1 MSAQGTP
8 QEIGS
13 ISFGLM
19 DPEEYREMSAT
30 KVITADTY
38 DDDGFPIDMGL
49 MDPRLGVIDP
59 GLECKTCGKHSGSCN
74 GHFGHIELAAPV
86 IHVGFA
92 KLIRRL
98 LRGTC
103 RECSRLTPVDGRR
116 TADAEQAA
124 EERKRHYSEQL
135 RRARELGNDPSDVL
149 KSAIRECRKVDY
161 CPYCGAKQFDIKHEK
176 PTTYYEIIEVPHSN
190 LSKRLERAM
199 DPEEGEPVTP
209 DDVADELDDG
219 EFDAGRIRELLSGTY
234 RPDRNDIERLKQLG
248 RALGRLNDLEAVD
261 EDLSSSAEYLVQED
275 MDKLMPSDIRDW
287 FEEVPDEDIEAIGVN
302 PERSRPEW
310 MVLTVL
316 PVPPVT
322 ARPSITLDNG
332 QRSEDDLT
340 HKLVDIIRINQRF
353 MENREAG
360 APQLIIEDLWELLQY
375 HVTTFMDNEISGTPP
390 ARHRSG
396 RPLKTL
402 SQRLKGKEGRFRGSL
417 SGKRV
422 NFSARTVIS
431 PDPTLSLNEVGVP
444 ERVATEMTQTMNVN
458 ERNLEKARRYVANGP
473 GGHPGANYVRRHD
486 GRRLKVTEKNCEELA
501 QKVEPGWEVSRH
513 LIDGDVVI
521 FNRQPSLHRMS
532 IMAHEVVVMPYKTF
546 RLNTTVCVAGDTTVD
561 CGGYERR
568 IDAVETDWD
577 EEVLTTYDPDD
588 GETRK
593 TGLQDF
599 WSLQPS
605 DYGATV
611 HRVETGFGEVV
622 ATSDHPLETPEGL
635 VRVDELEPGDRLL
648 RRPIELPEF
657 EPSADEQVAVTT
669 DDVRTVAPPETYVG
683 HAFEDLDDLLPFD
696 VHSREGVVA
705 ARLAG
710 HLFGDGTLE
719 LDGQRAR
726 LTFRADRDD
735 LDDIRED
742 LQQLGYDPESPRLK
756 EQEAQIVAAD
766 GSTTDVSGSGYAM
779 GLRSKPLAT
788 FFAAL
793 GVPVGDKVTSSYGV
807 PDWVRKGPTAVRRA
821 FLSAYFGAELST
833 PAPRGPKLFKQPA
846 FKLAK
851 TDEALD
857 AGRQFIDEVSS
868 LLEEFGSRVSNVR
881 ESAGNQRTD
890 GSVSTTLVAELDAS
904 QEALRDLFGG
914 VGYTYNGEADAEARL
929 AYAYLAEKIAELE
942 RLAGIATDAR
952 TADGEYGG
960 LTEIAENH
968 DEDPARV
975 RRWRQRDIEQS
986 RARDFPDYETWRDE
1000 HVADTDEGLVWDEIT
1015 TIDDAGDQRVYDVTT
1030 TDETHRFVTNS
1041 FVGSNCPPYN
1051 ADFDGDEM
1059 NMHALQ
1065 NEEARAEA
1073 RVLMRVQEQMLSPKM
1088 GENIIGAIQDHI
1100 SGTYLLTHTNPQFNE
1115 TQALDLLRATRI
1127 DELPDPDGVDEGG
1140 QDYWTGRTLFSELL
1154 PDDLD
1159 LEFPASAGDTVVI
1172 EDGQLASGTI
1182 DEDAVGA
1189 FGGEVVDTIA
1199 KDYSKTR
1206 ARIFINEVAA
1216 LAMRSIMHFG
1226 FSIGIDDESIPDQ
1239 AEDQINEAIDQAYD
1253 HVEELIETYRAGEL
1267 ESLPGRTV
1275 DETVE
1280 MKIMNTLGKA
1290 RDTAGDIAEDHFGD
1304 DNPAVIM
1311 AQSGARGSMLNLTQ
1325 MAGCVGQQAVRGER
1339 INRGYEDRTLSHFEA
1354 DDLSAEAHGF
1364 VEHSYR
1370 SGLTP
1375 KEFFFHAMGGRE
1387 GLVDTAV
1394 RTSKSGY
1401 LQRRLINALSE
1412 LETQYDGTV
1421 RDTTDN
1427 IVQFEFGEDG
1437 TSPVDVSSSEE
1448 GQTVDVEAIA
1458 DRVVDAEFEDESE
1471 KQTFLS
1477 GDVEPL
1483 NLSERADD
1491 WWMEAAGGD

>member
-8 QEIGS
+8 QEIGR
-13 ISFGLM
+13 INFGLM
-19 DPEEYREMSAT
+19 NPEEYREMSAT

-92 KLIRRL
+92 KLMRRL

-103 RECSRLTPVDGRR
+103 RECSRLTPVDGQR
-116 TADAEQAA
+116 TADAEDAA
-124 EERKRHYSEQL
+124 EERKQEYREQL
-135 RRARELGNDPSDVL
+135 RRARELSEDPSDVL

-199 DPEEGEPVTP
+199 DPPEGDPVTP
-209 DDVADELDDG
+209 SDIGDELDETG
-219 EFDAGRIRELLSGTY
+219 FDADRVRDLLSGTY
-234 RPDRNDIERLKQLG
+234 RPDRNDIEALKDLG
-248 RALGRLNDLEAVD
+248 RALGRLNDLDTVD
-261 EDLSSSAEYLVQED
+261 PDLSSSGMYLVEED
-275 MDKLMPSDIRDW
+275 MDKLMPSDVRDW
-287 FEEVPDEDIEAIGVN
+287 FEAIPDDDIEAIGIN

-444 ERVATEMTQTMNVN
+444 DRVATEMTQTMNVN
-458 ERNLEKARRYVANGP
+458 ERNLDEARRYVANGP
-473 GGHPGANYVRRHD
+473 ESHPGANYVRRHD

-501 QKVEPGWEVSRH
+501 EKVDPGWEVSRH
-513 LIDGDVVI
+513 LIDGDIVI

-546 RLNTTVCVAGDTTVD
+546 RLNT
-561 CGGYERR
+561 
-568 IDAVETDWD
+568 
-577 EEVLTTYDPDD
+577 
-588 GETRK
+588 
-593 TGLQDF
+593 
-599 WSLQPS
+599 
-605 DYGATV
+605 
-611 HRVETGFGEVV
+611 VV
-622 ATSDHPLETPEGL
+622 
-635 VRVDELEPGDRLL
+635 
-648 RRPIELPEF
+648 
-657 EPSADEQVAVTT
+657 
-669 DDVRTVAPPETYVG
+669 
-683 HAFEDLDDLLPFD
+683 
-696 VHSREGVVA
+696 
-705 ARLAG
+705 
-710 HLFGDGTLE
+710 
-719 LDGQRAR
+719 
-726 LTFRADRDD
+726 
-735 LDDIRED
+735 
-742 LQQLGYDPESPRLK
+742 
-756 EQEAQIVAAD
+756 
-766 GSTTDVSGSGYAM
+766 
-779 GLRSKPLAT
+779 
-788 FFAAL
+788 
-793 GVPVGDKVTSSYGV
+793 
-807 PDWVRKGPTAVRRA
+807 
-821 FLSAYFGAELST
+821 
-833 PAPRGPKLFKQPA
+833 
-846 FKLAK
+846 
-851 TDEALD
+851 
-857 AGRQFIDEVSS
+857 
-868 LLEEFGSRVSNVR
+868 
-881 ESAGNQRTD
+881 
-890 GSVSTTLVAELDAS
+890 
-904 QEALRDLFGG
+904 
-914 VGYTYNGEADAEARL
+914 
-929 AYAYLAEKIAELE
+929 
-942 RLAGIATDAR
+942 
-952 TADGEYGG
+952 
-960 LTEIAENH
+960 
-968 DEDPARV
+968 
-975 RRWRQRDIEQS
+975 
-986 RARDFPDYETWRDE
+986 
-1000 HVADTDEGLVWDEIT
+1000 
-1015 TIDDAGDQRVYDVTT
+1015 
-1030 TDETHRFVTNS
+1030 
-1041 FVGSNCPPYN
+1041 CPPYN

-1073 RVLMRVQEQMLSPKM
+1073 RVLMRVQEQMLSPRF

-1100 SGTYLLTHTNPQFNE
+1100 TGTYLLTHTNPKFNE

-1127 DELPDPDGVDEGG
+1127 DELPEPDGLRDRSGSDVASDDDAGADDGEA
-1140 QDYWTGRTLFSELL
+1140 YWTGRTLFSELL
-1154 PDDLD
+1154 PEDLN
-1159 LEFPASAGDTVVI
+1159 LEFTSSADDTVRI
-1172 EDGQLASGTI
+1172 EKGQMVSGTI

-1189 FGGEVVDTIA
+1189 FGGEVVDTVA
-1199 KDYSKTR
+1199 KAYSKTR
-1206 ARIFINEVAA
+1206 ARIFVNEVAA
-1216 LAMRSIMHFG
+1216 LAMRAIMHFG
-1226 FSIGIDDESIPDQ
+1226 FSISIDDESISPA
-1239 AEDQINEAIDQAYD
+1239 AEEQIDEAIDQAYD
-1253 HVEELIETYRAGEL
+1253 RVQELIETYDRGEL

-1275 DETVE
+1275 DETLE
-1280 MKIMNTLGKA
+1280 MKIMQTLGKA
-1290 RDTAGDIAEDHFGD
+1290 RDTAGDIAEAHFAD

-1311 AQSGARGSMLNLTQ
+1311 AESGARGSLLNLTQ
-1325 MAGCVGQQAVRGER
+1325 MAGAVGQQAVRGER
-1339 INRGYEDRTLSHFEA
+1339 INRGYEDRTLSHFKPN
-1354 DDLSAEAHGF
+1354 DLSADAHGF

-1370 SGLTP
+1370 GGLEP

-1421 RDTTDN
+1421 RDTSDN
-1427 IVQFEFGEDG
+1427 VVQFEFGEDG
-1437 TSPVDVSSSEE
+1437 TSPVEVSSSQE
-1448 GQTVDVEAIA
+1448 GPAVDVDGIV
-1458 DRVVDAEFEDESE
+1458 DRVVAAEFESDEDKEEFLGREPEPTNISE
-1471 KQTFLS
+1471 H
-1477 GDVEPL
+1477 
-1483 NLSERADD
+1483 ADD
-1491 WWMEAAGGD
+1491 WWMEAAGAGGD